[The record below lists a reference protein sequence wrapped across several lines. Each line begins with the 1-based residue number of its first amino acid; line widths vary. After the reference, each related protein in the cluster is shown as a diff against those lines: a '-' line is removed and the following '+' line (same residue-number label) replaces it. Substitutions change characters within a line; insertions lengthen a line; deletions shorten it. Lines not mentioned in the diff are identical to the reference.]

1 MPAMSI
7 AAAATIVALAT
18 HPGRAAIGVVRLS
31 GPEAWAIAGRCFQ
44 GRRGVEAWVPYQA
57 LHGWWHDPATQE
69 PIDEVLVL
77 PFRGPK
83 SFTGEDVVEIHG
95 HGNPA
100 LLQRLIETC
109 TGLGAVPATRGE
121 FTRRALLNGR
131 MDLPQAEALLTLIE
145 AEGEQQLRLARH
157 HLRTRSLNQTFEGL
171 RAQLIDVQMRL
182 VAHID
187 FPDEV
192 DEPDTG
198 DLLARFAAL
207 YRQAQDVAQVS
218 QQTRLVREGMK
229 LALVGLPNA
238 GKSSLFNAM
247 LLTERAIVTDI
258 PGTTRDVLTETLLI
272 HGVPVTLLDTAGIR
286 DATDTGETLDRVEAM
301 GIARSRASTQEA
313 DAVVV
318 VVDAA
323 DTRPEVR
330 DATNRLLADLPPDT
344 PRLLILNHWDRV
356 SGHDAARAFWAPLTT
371 LGLTVLT
378 TSAPTRQGV
387 PELLSALGGLIQTQV
402 QLAQRHEALTTLSHR
417 QTTCLTDL
425 LEHLD
430 LAQTTLTSG
439 LPLDLLT
446 VPLTGA
452 LHAID
457 RLLGRDATEEVL
469 DAVFSEFCVGK

>member
-1 MPAMSI
+1 MSD
-7 AAAATIVALAT
+7 AAATTSTIVALAT
-18 HPGRAAIGVVRLS
+18 HPGRAAIGVIRLS
-31 GPEAWAIAGRCFQ
+31 GPQAWAMAGRCFQ

-57 LHGWWHDPATQE
+57 LHGWWHDPDTQE

-100 LLQRLIETC
+100 LLQRLIDTC
-109 TGLGAVPATRGE
+109 TRQGAVPATRGE

-145 AEGEQQLRLARH
+145 AEGEQQLKLARH

-198 DLLARFAAL
+198 DLLARFARVH
-207 YRQAQDVAQVS
+207 RQAQDVAQVS
-218 QQTRLVREGMK
+218 QQTRMVREGMK

-238 GKSSLFNAM
+238 GKSSLFNAL
-247 LLTERAIVTDI
+247 LLTERAIVTAI
-258 PGTTRDVLTETLLI
+258 PGTTRDVLSETLLI

-286 DATDTGETLDRVEAM
+286 EATETGQTLDVVEAL
-301 GIARSRASTQEA
+301 GIERSRASTQEA
-313 DAVVV
+313 DAIGV

-330 DATNRLLADLPPDT
+330 DAYARLLTDLPADT
-344 PRLLILNHWDRV
+344 PRLLVLNHWDRV
-356 SGHDAARAFWAPLTT
+356 ISPEAAQAFWSPLASQATATLTT
-371 LGLTVLT
+371 T
-378 TSAPTRQGV
+378 APTRHGV
-387 PELLSALGGLIQTQV
+387 PELLNALAELIDSQV
-402 QLAQRHEALTTLSHR
+402 QLAERHEALTTLSHR
-417 QTTCLTDL
+417 QTACLTDL

-457 RLLGRDATEEVL
+457 QLLGRDATEEVL